1 MAEIPTAMK
10 KIRKDL
16 TGKVFGR
23 LTVKEFSHK
32 DDGLRAHWKCLCECG
47 VEIITQGH
55 RLTTGKT
62 KSCGCFRVDFSRE
75 KIIKQRAEGMPS
87 KELEDLVGNRT
98 GRLVVKSFSH
108 SKNQKRYWN
117 MVCDCGGTKFLSSQE
132 ISMGRTKSCG
142 CLSKERHQSNMLL
155 TGAVYGELT
164 ITGFAGPDEQGKS
177 TYRCRCNCGNE
188 TVTRGTNLKNGQ
200 TQSCGCLAKRAAS
213 VSNKTHGLSRSPE
226 YIAWMAMKERCLNS
240 KNKGFPGYG
249 GRGIT
254 VCDRWKN
261 SFENFIADMGPRP
274 SPHHSIDRINN
285 NGNYEPDNCRWA
297 DVFTQVNNRSVTI
310 KELVDGVEMTSREFC
325 TKYGISRS
333 SIGYHRKKHGLTLQE
348 IKDRTK

>member
-1 MAEIPTAMK
+1 MK

-32 DDGLRAHWKCLCECG
+32 DDGLKAHWKCLCECG

-117 MVCDCGGTKFLSSQE
+117 MVCDCGGTKVLSSQE

-261 SFENFIADMGPRP
+261 SFENFIADMGSRP
-274 SPHHSIDRINN
+274 SARHSLDRIDNDR
-285 NGNYEPDNCRWA
+285 GYEPGNCRWA
-297 DVFTQVNNRSVTI
+297 TPEEQQGNRRTCV
-310 KELVDGVEMTSREFC
+310 R
-325 TKYGISRS
+325 
-333 SIGYHRKKHGLTLQE
+333 LTLNGE
-348 IKDRTK
+348 TTHLAEWSRRLGVPDYMISARIKKGVAFDRIAAEFGYEARHAS